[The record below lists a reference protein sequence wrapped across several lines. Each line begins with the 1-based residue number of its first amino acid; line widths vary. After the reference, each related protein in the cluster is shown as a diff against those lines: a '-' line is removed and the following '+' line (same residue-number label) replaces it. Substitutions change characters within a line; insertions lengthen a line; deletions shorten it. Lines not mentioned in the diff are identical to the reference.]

1 MHSEADIAVRGA
13 PSYDVEFD
21 VELLGVSKS
30 FGTGTH
36 AVHDLTLRVER
47 GIFLSLLGPSGCG
60 KTTTLRLIAG
70 FEQPTTGSIM
80 IRGQDVAG
88 LPPYRRDVNT
98 VFQSYALF
106 PHMTVADNIAYGLRQ
121 QRLGRDEI
129 RRRVGE
135 ALEMVRLPGAG
146 ARRPAQLSGGQQ
158 QRVALAR
165 ALVNRPTVLLLD
177 EPLSALD
184 LKLRKE
190 MQLELKAL
198 QHEVGITFIYVTH
211 DQEEAITLSNR
222 IAVMH
227 GGRLEQEGSPTE
239 VYDRPRTRFV
249 ADFIGLTNFIAGRVR
264 EAIPASSTGDAS
276 RMTVATDI
284 GEICCASAQSD
295 IRVGETV
302 TITLRPEKVSI
313 VDATAAPREGWNAVQ
328 GVVIQSAFLG
338 AQNEYRVRIESG
350 NDQGQEITVRQ
361 QNLGAII
368 DARAGDEYDTP
379 LADGGWRAF
388 GPGERVTLTWRY
400 EVSLVLRDAGD
411 NTASRDSMSA
421 QAPTPHASHV

>member
-1 MHSEADIAVRGA
+1 MQSEADIAMQDA
-13 PSYDVEFD
+13 SQYD
-21 VELLGVSKS
+21 VELLGVSKT
-30 FGTGTH
+30 FGSVMH
-36 AVHDLTLRVER
+36 AVRELTLRVER

-70 FEQPTTGSIM
+70 FEQPTAGRIM

-106 PHMTVADNIAYGLRQ
+106 PHMTVADNIGYGLRQ
-121 QRLGRDEI
+121 QHLGRDEI

-146 ARRPAQLSGGQQ
+146 ARRPSQLSGGQQ

-198 QHEVGITFIYVTH
+198 QREVSITFMYVTH

-222 IAVMH
+222 IAVMN
-227 GGRLEQEGSPTE
+227 GGRLEQEGTPTE

-249 ADFIGLTNFIAGRVR
+249 ADFIGLTNFIEGRVR
-264 EAIPASSTGDAS
+264 EVLPTSASGDGGRAI
-276 RMTVATDI
+276 VATGI
-284 GEICCASAQSD
+284 GEIYCASVQSEA
-295 IRVGETV
+295 RVGETV

-313 VDATAAPREGWNAVQ
+313 GDAAVTPRDGWNSVH
-328 GVVIQSAFLG
+328 GVVTQAAFLG
-338 AQNEYRVRIESG
+338 AQNEYLVRIDSQG
-350 NDQGQEITVRQ
+350 AQGQIITVRQ
-361 QNLGAII
+361 QNLGAVSDASFGDAYGTTSI
-368 DARAGDEYDTP
+368 D
-379 LADGGWRAF
+379 GWRAF
-388 GPGERVTLTWRY
+388 GPGERVTLTWRH
-400 EVSLVLRDAGD
+400 EVSLVLRDSGA
-411 NTASRDSMSA
+411 NTVARESMSA
-421 QAPTPHASHV
+421 QAPTPHTSHV

>member
-1 MHSEADIAVRGA
+1 MLSDAGAAAQSAPPYDI
-13 PSYDVEFD
+13 
-21 VELLGVSKS
+21 ELLGVSKS
-30 FGTGTH
+30 FGTATH
-36 AVHDLTLRVER
+36 AVHDVTLRVER

-70 FEQPTTGSIM
+70 FEQPTTGRIM

-129 RRRVGE
+129 RRRVDE

-190 MQLELKAL
+190 MQIELKAL

-222 IAVMH
+222 IAVMN

-239 VYDRPRTRFV
+239 VYDHPRTRFV

-264 EAIPASSTGDAS
+264 EAIPASSAGDAGKV
-276 RMTVATDI
+276 TVATGI
-284 GEICCASAQSD
+284 GEVCCASVQSD
-295 IRVGETV
+295 IRVGEAV

-313 VDATAAPREGWNAVQ
+313 IDATATPREGWNAVQ
-328 GVVIQSAFLG
+328 GVVTQSAFLG
-338 AQNEYRVRIESG
+338 AQNEYRVRIESE
-350 NDQGQEITVRQ
+350 NSQGQEITVRQ
-361 QNLGAII
+361 QNLGATTE
-368 DARAGDEYDTP
+368 ASSGDEYDTSV
-379 LADGGWRAF
+379 ANGGWRLF
-388 GPGERVTLTWRY
+388 GPGERVTLTWRH

-411 NTASRDSMSA
+411 NTAARDSMSA
-421 QAPTPHASHV
+421 QAPAPHVSRV